1 MNIMYNS
8 PMHNNVLV
16 KLFQLVLNI
25 IIVFSAISHFMFL
38 YKEKQAVIHYDHHW
52 LSTDLPRIEELGKPH
67 GNNLEN
73 CITQRIA

>member
-1 MNIMYNS
+1 
-8 PMHNNVLV
+8 MHNNGLV
-16 KLFQLVLNI
+16 KLFQLMLNI

-67 GNNLEN
+67 GINLEN
-73 CITQRIA
+73 CLTQRIAQTKVAG